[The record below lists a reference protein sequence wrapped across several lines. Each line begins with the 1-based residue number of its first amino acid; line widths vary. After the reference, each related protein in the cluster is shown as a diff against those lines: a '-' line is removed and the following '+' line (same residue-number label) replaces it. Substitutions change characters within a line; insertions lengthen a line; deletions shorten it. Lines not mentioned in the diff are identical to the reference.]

1 MLVFDMGLV
10 RYRFR
15 DLADAD
21 VSNVRQSRRAA
32 FASVDGDVRHRSGA
46 GSHHLKVT
54 TSVSAE
60 DRVHPAK
67 LFPQDPVPLT
77 SKEKGQPVD
86 RTKLTT
92 RLALGVAAL
101 ATVTAVTM
109 PALSGALS
117 PAYGATSAN
126 APAARVGHRG
136 ELVSAQQLRTLSAA
150 QAAAELA
157 SDRFDPSTVRYG
169 VDTYRL
175 VYRTID
181 PQGRPTTASGLLV
194 LPRNH
199 ARRLR
204 TASFAHGTEL
214 FKGDAPSVA
223 QDVWGS
229 APAITYASAGF
240 AAVAPDYL
248 GLGVGPGPH
257 PWMDVPS
264 ETTASLDM
272 LRAARRFVAR
282 TSRELQREVLVTGF
296 SQGASAAMALARA
309 LQAGA
314 DRWFQLG
321 AVAPVSGAY
330 DFQQVELPAVLN
342 GELPPKVAVVY
353 AAYLLVA
360 WNRLHHLYDSPAE
373 VFQPPYDRTIEQ
385 LFDSQHTGQQ
395 VVAGTPDDIGQ
406 LLTPHALQML
416 RHPTGPLAAALQV
429 ADSTCA
435 DWSPRAPIRLYIATA
450 DEQAPN
456 ANSYHCQAALR
467 SHGVDAPI
475 VSVGDVDHLDS
486 NRLGTAAVVR
496 WFGRLSFS
504 GQPPR

>member
-1 MLVFDMGLV
+1 VRVLVTGGSTGGMC
-10 RYRFR
+10 
-15 DLADAD
+15 LAQGSQATPRRTAQCWRRNDGED
-21 VSNVRQSRRAA
+21 VGEMAEHKEQS
-32 FASVDGDVRHRSGA
+32 
-46 GSHHLKVT
+46 
-54 TSVSAE
+54 
-60 DRVHPAK
+60 
-67 LFPQDPVPLT
+67 
-77 SKEKGQPVD
+77 VD
-86 RTKLTT
+86 RTRLTA

-101 ATVTAVTM
+101 ATATAVTM
-109 PALSGALS
+109 PSFSGALP

-126 APAARVGHRG
+126 APAAQIDRRG
-136 ELVSAQQLRTLSAA
+136 ELISAQHLRSMSAE

-157 SDRFDPSTVRYG
+157 SDRFDPSTVQYG

-181 PQGRPTTASGLLV
+181 PQGRPTIASGLLV

-204 TASFAHGTEL
+204 TVSFTHGTEL

-229 APAITYASAGF
+229 APAVTYASAGF

-272 LRAARRFVAR
+272 LRAARGFVPR
-282 TSRELQREVLVTGF
+282 TGRALQREVLVTGF
-296 SQGASAAMALARA
+296 SQGASAAMGLARA

-314 DRWFQLG
+314 DRWFRLG
-321 AVAPVSGAY
+321 AVAPISGAY
-330 DFQQVELPAVLN
+330 DFRDVQLPAILN
-342 GELPPKVAVVY
+342 GQLPPKVAVIY
-353 AAYLLVA
+353 ATYLLVA

-385 LFDSQHTGQQ
+385 LFDNQHTGQQ
-395 VVAGTPDDIGQ
+395 VVAGTPDELGQ
-406 LLTPHALQML
+406 LLTPHAVEML
-416 RHPTGPLAAALQV
+416 RNPTGSLAAALQV

-435 DWSPRAPIRLYIATA
+435 DWTPRAPIRLYLATA

-456 ANSYHCQAALR
+456 ANTYHCQTALR
-467 SHGVDAPI
+467 SHGVDTPI
-475 VSVGDVDHLDS
+475 VNVGDVDHLDS
-486 NRLGTAAVVR
+486 NRLGTAATVR
-496 WFGRLSFS
+496 WFLQLR
-504 GQPPR
+504 